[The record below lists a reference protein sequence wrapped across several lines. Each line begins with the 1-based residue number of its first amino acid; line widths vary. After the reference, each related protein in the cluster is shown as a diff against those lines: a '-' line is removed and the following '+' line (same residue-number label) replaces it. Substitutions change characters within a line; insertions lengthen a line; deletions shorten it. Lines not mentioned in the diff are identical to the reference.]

1 MWRDLAPGVYAVSVL
16 HDENGNGKMDK
27 SFIGIP
33 REGYGASNNPP
44 KMKRAPHF
52 DEARFSL
59 NGPDQALEIRLI
71 Y

>member
-1 MWRDLAPGVYAVSVL
+1 
-16 HDENGNGKMDK
+16 MDK

-59 NGPDQALEIRLI
+59 NGPEQALEIRLI